1 MSSASYRLFTDAT
14 SDITEKFMQGL
25 PEVGV
30 VPMNVEI
37 GGRDYTYGPGGN
49 ITVEEFYSLQRD
61 GNFATTSQ
69 INPETYREV
78 FEPAL
83 KDGFDIIYLCFSS
96 GLSGTIQSAMLT
108 IDELKSDYPERKI
121 VCIDTLCAS
130 LGEGFLV
137 REAAKKQAEGLDFDG
152 MVKWVEDRRLKVCH
166 WFTVDIFDHLKHGG
180 RVSGV
185 TAAAG
190 TLLQIKPLLHVD
202 DEGRLEVM
210 GKPRGRK
217 QAIKMQLDKMREGRE
232 PSLGQLVLVGHG
244 SNPEGAETLRSEIE
258 SEFPEAEIYTL
269 DIGPIIGAHTGPG
282 MLAVI
287 YWGTN
292 R

>member
-1 MSSASYRLFTDAT
+1 MPPYKIFTDAT
-14 SDITEKFMQGL
+14 ADITDVFMNGL
-25 PEVGV
+25 PEVDV

-37 GGRDYTYGPGGN
+37 AGKDFVYGPGGN
-49 ITVEEFYSLQRD
+49 ITVEEFYEMQRA
-61 GNFATTSQ
+61 GSFATTSQ
-69 INPETYREV
+69 INPEVYREA
-78 FEPAL
+78 FEPTL
-83 KDGFDIIYLCFSS
+83 KAGIDIIYLCFSS
-96 GLSGTIQSAMLT
+96 GLSGTIQSAMLCV
-108 IDELKSDYPERKI
+108 DELRADYPERRI
-121 VCIDTLCAS
+121 ECVDTLCAS

-137 REAAKKQAEGLDFDG
+137 HEAAKKQAEGLGFDELI
-152 MVKWVEDRRLKVCH
+152 KWVMLNRFNVCH
-166 WFTVDIFDHLKHGG
+166 WFTVDIFDHLRHGG

-217 QAIKMQLDKMREGRE
+217 QAIKLQIEKITEGWE
-232 PSLGQLVLVGHG
+232 PGIGNLVLVGHG
-244 SNPEGAETLRSEIE
+244 SNPEGAETLKSELLAACPSADIH
-258 SEFPEAEIYTL
+258 TL